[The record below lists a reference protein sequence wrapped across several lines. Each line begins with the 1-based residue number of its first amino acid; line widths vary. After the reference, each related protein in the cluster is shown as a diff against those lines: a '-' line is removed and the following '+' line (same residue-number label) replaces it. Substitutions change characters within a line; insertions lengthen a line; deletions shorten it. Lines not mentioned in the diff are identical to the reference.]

1 MRGKPV
7 HISKYC
13 KAQWLDYV
21 KNVEIASNKNI
32 TVTEAARDSFNYYS
46 IPRNSGN
53 YDSSFSTLTRKG
65 NTNHKNIS
73 EDLNA
78 IVRGLAK
85 YSNLIRKKRIETSK
99 QTFPRPIPQESFKSA
114 SPVYDSL

>member
-1 MRGKPV
+1 MQEKSWDRWCPK
-7 HISKYC
+7 
-13 KAQWLDYV
+13 WLEYV

-73 EDLNA
+73 ENLNA

-85 YSNLIRKKRIETSK
+85 YSNFIRKKRIETSK
-99 QTFPRPIPQESFKSA
+99 QTFPSPTRQEFFKSTT
-114 SPVYDSL
+114 PVYDNL